1 MGLHP
6 STGSG
11 WPSAHGRKALAIGV
25 TEWVDSLNEAEI
37 NALFSDELVK
47 RDGRLWR
54 VLQRGNE
61 PPDNLLNELERIKRE
76 RHRRTIV
83 GREILL

>member
-1 MGLHP
+1 M
-6 STGSG
+6 
-11 WPSAHGRKALAIGV
+11 ALAIGV

-54 VLQRGNE
+54 ALQRGNE